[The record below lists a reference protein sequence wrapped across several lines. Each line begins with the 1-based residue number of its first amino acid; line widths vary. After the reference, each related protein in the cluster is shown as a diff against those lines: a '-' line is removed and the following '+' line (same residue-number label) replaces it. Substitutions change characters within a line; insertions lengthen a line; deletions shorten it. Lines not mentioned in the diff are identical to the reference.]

1 MYCHRCG
8 ASNDDNAYKCTSC
21 GNVLAREDAQAG
33 AGAAPPPPPALGPFP
48 PPPSMATAGPGP
60 GSGLGPTEQV
70 PNYLVPAIITTLC
83 CCLIPGIVAIVYAAQ
98 VNGMVASGNIEGAR
112 AASRNAKMWTWI
124 AFGLGAAVAVFYGLA
139 VVAGALSGAHH

>member
-8 ASNDDNAYKCTSC
+8 ATNDDNAYKCTSC
-21 GNVLAREDAQAG
+21 GTVLAREDAPAG

-48 PPPSMATAGPGP
+48 PPPAASTAPGT
-60 GSGLGPTEQV
+60 TENV
-70 PNYLVPAIITTLC
+70 PNYLVPAILSTLC

-98 VNGMVASGNIEGAR
+98 VNGMVASGNLDGAR

-124 AFGLGAAVAVFYGLA
+124 AFGLGLAAGLLYGGVALL
-139 VVAGALSGAHH
+139 GALTGANQ